1 MGFNSLNIAKSGLV
15 ASQMALDVTSNN
27 IANANTKGYTRQR
40 LDLSAKEGIN
50 SGLVSPGNG
59 VEIEDLTQIRNE
71 YLDLQFR
78 SENSVNS
85 ELLSKSFAMGKI
97 ESIFAE
103 PSEYGINE
111 NLSNFFASLEEMSY
125 NAHDLS
131 YRETTVQMAVTLTDS
146 FHTIANELVEYQKEL
161 DSNISMTVD
170 QINTKIEEI
179 QSLNETI
186 YNFELKGTTANEL
199 RDKRN
204 LIVDELSQLID
215 IDAFETAEGK
225 YIINSSGTA
234 LVNDTTINKLEVRQ
248 EGTDPVTG
256 NKTRTLYWQ
265 GTTSE
270 VKAKS
275 GVIKGYLDIRDG
287 STQDSQGIS
296 YYLSQLNDMA
306 KTMVESFNTINNAGY
321 TVQHDG
327 STSANNVD
335 FFDSSNITALDIAV
349 SEKLL
354 ESGWNIAMSDT
365 ALDGEMNWGNSV
377 NGQSFLELREGDV
390 EVSGSNLTGNFEEFY
405 QKTIS
410 EMAINANYAS
420 SRSSSQQELTNFI
433 EGQRLAVSEVSID
446 EEMVNMVQFQQS
458 YNASAKMITV
468 IDDMLTTLINMVR

>member
-40 LDLSAKEGIN
+40 LDLSAKAGTNNGI
-50 SGLVSPGNG
+50 VSPGNG
-59 VEIEDLTQIRNE
+59 VEIENLTQIRNE

-85 ELLSKSFAMGKI
+85 ELLSKSLAMGKI
-97 ESIFAE
+97 ENIFAE

-111 NLSNFFASLEEMSY
+111 NLSNFFTALEEMSY

-131 YRETTVQMAVTLTDS
+131 YRETVVQMAVTLTDS
-146 FHTIANELVEYQKEL
+146 FHTIANELVNYQKEL
-161 DSNISMTVD
+161 DNNISMTVD
-170 QINTKIEEI
+170 DINTKIEEI
-179 QSLNETI
+179 QALNETI

-204 LIVDELSQLID
+204 LVVDELSQLID
-215 IDAFETAEGK
+215 IDTFETAEGK
-225 YIINSSGTA
+225 YMVNSSGTS
-234 LVNDTTINKLEVRQ
+234 LVNDTSINKLEVKQ

-256 NKTRTLYWQ
+256 NKSSALYWQ

-270 VKAKS
+270 VKPQG

-287 STQDSQGIS
+287 STQDKQGVP

-306 KTMVESFNTINNAGY
+306 VAMVESFNKINNDGF
-321 TVQHDG
+321 TVPYEG
-327 STSANNVD
+327 SPSSDNVN
-335 FFDSSNITALDIAV
+335 FFDTENVSAIDIAV
-349 SEKLL
+349 SEELL
-354 ESGWNIAMSDT
+354 ESGWNIAMSGMK
-365 ALDGEMNWGNSV
+365 LDGEMNWGNSV
-377 NGQSFLELREGDV
+377 NGQSLLDLRDGSGMKTGDTLI
-390 EVSGSNLTGNFEEFY
+390 GNLEEFY

-410 EMAINANYAS
+410 EMAINANYTS
-420 SRSSSQQELTNFI
+420 SRSSSQQELTDFI
-433 EGQRLAVSEVSID
+433 EGQRLAVSEVSLD
-446 EEMVNMVQFQQS
+446 EEMINMVQYQQS

-468 IDDMLTTLINMVR
+468 INDMLTTLINMVR